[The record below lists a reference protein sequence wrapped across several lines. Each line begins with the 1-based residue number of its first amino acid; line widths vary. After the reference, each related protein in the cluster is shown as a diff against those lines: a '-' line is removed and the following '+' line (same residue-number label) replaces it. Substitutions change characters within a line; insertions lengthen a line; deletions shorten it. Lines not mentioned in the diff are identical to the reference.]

1 MWFIK
6 KPIAF
11 FVLLSIVSGG
21 VILTTLKKAQA
32 FDCETDLTLSSSAD
46 QKRICEQEVLN
57 LEQDIRN
64 LQVQLEKQK
73 TQTGS
78 IKKDV
83 QFLTTQIE
91 QAKLKI
97 KLRNNAIAKLT
108 QEIKVKNKTIDTL
121 ETKIDKKKASLAELI
136 RKTDEIDKIPFLSV
150 VLQNKSVSDVYSD
163 MSTFASIKREVK
175 ENVEGIKVA
184 KTSTEKEKK
193 TLQQKQEQ
201 EVDAKVELENSKKV
215 VEKSETE
222 KKVLLK
228 LSQQE
233 ENKQS
238 AYIAAREKKRA
249 TIRARLF
256 QLAGGNAA
264 IPFGDALVYAQEAGK
279 KTSVDPAFI
288 LAILQQES
296 NLGANVGSCY
306 LSDQVTGAGTVI
318 KSGAAIK
325 NVMKPNRDVK
335 PFLDIVGKLGLD
347 PFKTRVSCPLAGGGY
362 GGAMGPSQFIPSTW
376 VMMENKVAKALGISG
391 EPNPWIPRDAFMASG
406 VFLADL
412 GASSGGY
419 TAERNAACRYYSG
432 RACDSKRPANSFYGN
447 QVMARKKT
455 IQETMIDPLQNP

>member
-6 KPIAF
+6 KPIVF

-32 FDCETDLTLSSSAD
+32 FDCETDLTISSSQAER
-46 QKRICEQEVLN
+46 QQCEQEESN
-57 LEQDIRN
+57 LVKEIELLRK
-64 LQVQLEKQK
+64 EYAKKQ
-73 TQTGS
+73 TATGVIKS
-78 IKKDV
+78 ELDLIIAKIKKLEID
-83 QFLTTQIE
+83 Q
-91 QAKLKI
+91 KKI
-97 KLRNNAIAKLT
+97 NNTITKIN

-121 ETKIDKKKASLAELI
+121 ETKIDKKKSSLAQLI

-184 KTSTEKEKK
+184 KTTTEKEKK
-193 TLQQKQEQ
+193 SLQEKQEK
-201 EVDAKVELENSKKV
+201 EIDAKVELENSKKV

-233 ENKQS
+233 EEKQ
-238 AYIAAREKKRA
+238 AKYIADREKKRA
-249 TIRARLF
+249 TIRAKLF

-279 KTSVDPAFI
+279 KTGVDPAFI

-325 NVMKPNRDVK
+325 NVMKPNRDVQ
-335 PFLDIVGKLGLD
+335 PFLDIVRKLGLD

-376 VMMENKVAKALGISG
+376 AMMENKVAKALGISG
-391 EPNPWIPRDAFMASG
+391 EPNPWVPKDAFMASG

-432 RACDSKRPANSFYGN
+432 RACDSKKPANSFYGN